1 MYRNIIRAIAVLFAA
16 FAAAMA
22 LPGFYRMIPA
32 SWHGDY
38 KKIVYSEV
46 LGDFIISKSIYS
58 DDPSDRSDIRY
69 EIRDS
74 KGNAYTPEQVDTL
87 AVLENASQLIY
98 EGRLPET
105 VCGVAVTP
113 ECVSAHDYAVYFG
126 DGGGRDYGLFDL
138 KDKLSYVSNDY
149 RTQDLFRFGRGG
161 IEFLDAP
168 SNRVDTAKTTA
179 FRRALAGAG
188 FVSPASGAWAPA
200 DRTDAETLGYFM
212 TDSRGGLFRMGM
224 CGGAPEVERIV
235 LPEGC
240 GVRNLSFAD
249 RPEFL
254 AMMLTEKGDV
264 YRMGRDYAFR
274 RLPLPDTRGM
284 WVEMHSMLLFNKFI
298 YAYHDHTTCYIT
310 DVDYRMIDSCTVS
323 NRTYE
328 QTAKY
333 KVQQIVFPFTVR
345 LTPWRGLRFTW
356 SEGLLWLLVS
366 VCLTGIMVVI
376 KRRRREPLDNPFAL
390 ADLMIV
396 ALFGV
401 YGFLGVL
408 IMPGLG
414 NPNVN

>member
-58 DDPSDRSDIRY
+58 DDPSDRSGIRY

-212 TDSRGGLFRMGM
+212 TDSRGGLKY
-224 CGGAPEVERIV
+224 CG
-235 LPEGC
+235 
-240 GVRNLSFAD
+240 F
-249 RPEFL
+249 
-254 AMMLTEKGDV
+254 
-264 YRMGRDYAFR
+264 
-274 RLPLPDTRGM
+274 
-284 WVEMHSMLLFNKFI
+284 
-298 YAYHDHTTCYIT
+298 
-310 DVDYRMIDSCTVS
+310 
-323 NRTYE
+323 
-328 QTAKY
+328 
-333 KVQQIVFPFTVR
+333 
-345 LTPWRGLRFTW
+345 
-356 SEGLLWLLVS
+356 
-366 VCLTGIMVVI
+366 
-376 KRRRREPLDNPFAL
+376 
-390 ADLMIV
+390 
-396 ALFGV
+396 
-401 YGFLGVL
+401 
-408 IMPGLG
+408 
-414 NPNVN
+414 

>member
-1 MYRNIIRAIAVLFAA
+1 MHRNIIRVVAVLFAA

-22 LPGFYRMIPA
+22 LPGFYRMVPA

-46 LGDFIISKSIYS
+46 LDDFIISKSIYS
-58 DDPSDRSDIRY
+58 DDPSDRSGIRY

-105 VCGVAVTP
+105 ICGVAVTP
-113 ECVSAHDYAVYFG
+113 ERVSAHDYTVYFG

-149 RTQDLFRFGRGG
+149 QTQDLFRFGRGG

-168 SNRVDTAKTTA
+168 SNRVDTAKTAA

-188 FVSPASGAWAPA
+188 FVSPASSTWAPA

-212 TDSRGGLFRMGM
+212 TDSRGEFFRMSM
-224 CGGAPEVERIV
+224 CGGEPEVERIA
-235 LPEGC
+235 LPKGC
-240 GVRNLSFAD
+240 VVRNLSFAD

-254 AMMLTEKGDV
+254 AMMLTEKGEV
-264 YRMGRDYAFR
+264 YRMGRDYAFH

-298 YAYHDHTTCYIT
+298 YAYHDHTTCYVM
-310 DVDYRMIDSCTVS
+310 DVDYRMIDSCTV
-323 NRTYE
+323 NNCTYE

-333 KVQQIVFPFTVR
+333 KVQQIVFSFTVR
-345 LTPWRGLRFTW
+345 LTPWRGLRFMW

-376 KRRRREPLDNPFAL
+376 KCRRREPLDNPFVL

-396 ALFGV
+396 ALFGI

-408 IMPGLG
+408 VMPGLG
-414 NPNVN
+414 TSNVN

>member
-58 DDPSDRSDIRY
+58 DDPSDRSGIWY

-161 IEFLDAP
+161 MLPRTGSIRRKRRLFAVHLPVRD
-168 SNRVDTAKTTA
+168 SSLR
-179 FRRALAGAG
+179 RRA
-188 FVSPASGAWAPA
+188 P
-200 DRTDAETLGYFM
+200 
-212 TDSRGGLFRMGM
+212 
-224 CGGAPEVERIV
+224 
-235 LPEGC
+235 
-240 GVRNLSFAD
+240 
-249 RPEFL
+249 
-254 AMMLTEKGDV
+254 
-264 YRMGRDYAFR
+264 GR
-274 RLPLPDTRGM
+274 L
-284 WVEMHSMLLFNKFI
+284 
-298 YAYHDHTTCYIT
+298 
-310 DVDYRMIDSCTVS
+310 
-323 NRTYE
+323 
-328 QTAKY
+328 Q
-333 KVQQIVFPFTVR
+333 TVR
-345 LTPWRGLRFTW
+345 MPRRW
-356 SEGLLWLLVS
+356 
-366 VCLTGIMVVI
+366 VI
-376 KRRRREPLDNPFAL
+376 S
-390 ADLMIV
+390 
-396 ALFGV
+396 
-401 YGFLGVL
+401 
-408 IMPGLG
+408 
-414 NPNVN
+414 

>member
-58 DDPSDRSDIRY
+58 DDPSDRSGIRY

-298 YAYHDHTTCYIT
+298 YAYHDHTTCYVT
-310 DVDYRMIDSCTVS
+310 DVDYIKCNKSCFPLPCVLRLGAGCVS
-323 NRTYE
+323 
-328 QTAKY
+328 
-333 KVQQIVFPFTVR
+333 
-345 LTPWRGLRFTW
+345 RGPRGFSGYW
-356 SEGLLWLLVS
+356 SA
-366 VCLTGIMVVI
+366 
-376 KRRRREPLDNPFAL
+376 FA
-390 ADLMIV
+390 
-396 ALFGV
+396 
-401 YGFLGVL
+401 
-408 IMPGLG
+408 
-414 NPNVN
+414 